1 MAPLLLVAK
10 NNSAIKLTR
19 HFYCSIV
26 FVVCGVFMRSYYAS
40 ACRFCPKYATLIHR
54 AEGLAE
60 NLRDRYFV
68 KVELS

>member
-26 FVVCGVFMRSYYAS
+26 LEFVIIFIAS
-40 ACRFCPKYATLIHR
+40 ACSFGELCYILKHR